1 MTAKSFCPLVSRAPV
16 TGSKPRRLFTPR
28 DRWASFMNRHSFSSP
43 VVVTPETAPGR
54 KRQYP
59 ISDLYKAM
67 AAMRWYKLRPLIDLR
82 AVNPGIWLIA
92 TAALARAHE
101 HPDPS
106 AVEHAREMFMAL
118 ARAAGI
124 LASI

>member
-1 MTAKSFCPLVSRAPV
+1 MQ
-16 TGSKPRRLFTPR
+16 
-28 DRWASFMNRHSFSSP
+28 WH
-43 VVVTPETAPGR
+43 
-54 KRQYP
+54 
-59 ISDLYKAM
+59 
-67 AAMRWYKLRPLIDLR
+67 KLRPLIDLR

-92 TAALARAHE
+92 TAAWPHE

-124 LASI
+124 LASM